1 MTMIPCM
8 CGMPLMLS
16 TRILIWRVLV
26 ETDDKLVEDR
36 ETNDTVVDYLSDED
50 SKDISNNSEDDTSD
64 DNNIIETCDTSN
76 DD

>member
-1 MTMIPCM
+1 
-8 CGMPLMLS
+8 MLS

>member
-1 MTMIPCM
+1 MIPCM